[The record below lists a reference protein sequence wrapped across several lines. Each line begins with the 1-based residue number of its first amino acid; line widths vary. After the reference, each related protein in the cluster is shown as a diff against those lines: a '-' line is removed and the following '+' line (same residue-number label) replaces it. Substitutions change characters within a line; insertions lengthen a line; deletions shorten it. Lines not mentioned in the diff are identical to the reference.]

1 MVMNFLQALIETILS
16 IIQRMG
22 YLGIFIGMTIESS
35 FFPFPSE
42 IIIVPAGA
50 LAAKGEMNL
59 ALIFFFGLFGSI
71 AGACINYLLAFS
83 LGRLTIDFLV
93 DKYGRFLF
101 ITKRNLEKTDKYFE
115 EHGEVTTFVGRL
127 IFGIRQLISLPAGL
141 AAMNFWKFLG
151 YTALGSGIWI
161 SILIT
166 IGYFLGSTGIDPLMK
181 IVTLILTLASAIII
195 LAYYFLKRKKK

>member
-1 MVMNFLQALIETILS
+1 MVMNFLQTLIETILS
-16 IIQRMG
+16 IIQKMG

-42 IIIVPAGA
+42 IIIIPAGA

-59 ALIFFFGLFGSI
+59 ALIFFFGLLGSI
-71 AGACINYLLAFS
+71 AGACINYILAFT
-83 LGRLTIDFLV
+83 LGRTAIDFLV

>member
-1 MVMNFLQALIETILS
+1 MVMNFLQTLIETILS
-16 IIQRMG
+16 IIQKMG

-42 IIIVPAGA
+42 IIIIPAGA

-59 ALIFFFGLFGSI
+59 ALIFFFGLLGSI
-71 AGACINYLLAFS
+71 AGACINYILAFT
-83 LGRLTIDFLV
+83 LGRTAIDFLV

-181 IVTLILTLASAIII
+181 IVTFILTLASAIII